1 MSATELLKEEHRA
14 IKLMLNILREVAQR
28 LEANEKVDPQDLS
41 QMVEFIRV
49 FADRCHH
56 GKEED
61 LLFPALEETGVPRE
75 GGPIGVMLVEHDEG
89 RAYARALAE
98 AVGRYRDGREDAVRG
113 IIENARNYA
122 NLLTQHIDKEDN
134 ILYVIADLHL
144 SPEKQ
149 EALVREFG
157 RVEEE
162 KIGAGRHEEF
172 HHLLRRLKKTYLG

>member
-14 IKLMLNILREVAQR
+14 IKLMLSILSEVSQR

-89 RAYARALAE
+89 RAYARGLAE
-98 AVGRYRDGREDAVRG
+98 AVRRYRDGEEDAVRD

-149 EALVREFG
+149 EELVKEFE

-162 KIGAGRHEEF
+162 RVGAGLHEEF
-172 HHLLRRLKKTYLG
+172 HHLLHHLKSTYLG

>member
-1 MSATELLKEEHRA
+1 MSAIELLKEEHRA
-14 IKLMLNILREVAQR
+14 IKVMLSILNEVSQR
-28 LEANEKVDPQDLS
+28 LEASEKIDPQDLS

-75 GGPIGVMLVEHDEG
+75 GGPIGVMLAEHDEG
-89 RAYARALAE
+89 RAYARGLAE
-98 AVGRYRDGREDAVRG
+98 AIARYRSGEKEAVRD

-122 NLLTQHIDKEDN
+122 NLLNQHIDKEDN

-149 EALVREFG
+149 EELVKEFQ

-162 KIGAGRHEEF
+162 KIGVGRHEEF
-172 HHLLRRLKKTYLG
+172 HHLLHHLKSTYLG

>member
-14 IKLMLNILREVAQR
+14 IKLMLSILSEVSQR
-28 LEANEKVDPQDLS
+28 LEAREKVDPQDLS

-89 RAYARALAE
+89 RAYVRGLAE
-98 AVGRYRDGREDAVRG
+98 AVARYRSGEEEAAKE
-113 IIENARNYA
+113 IIENAWNYV

-149 EALVREFG
+149 EALVKEFE

-172 HHLLRRLKKTYLG
+172 HQLLHHLKRTYLG